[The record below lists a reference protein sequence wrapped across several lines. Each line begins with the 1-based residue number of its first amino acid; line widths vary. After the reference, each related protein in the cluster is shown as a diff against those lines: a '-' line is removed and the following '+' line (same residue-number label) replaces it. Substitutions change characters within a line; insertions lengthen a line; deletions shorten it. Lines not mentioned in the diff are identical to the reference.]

1 VRKGRAAVGSDT
13 DDRPVDA
20 TGKDQLP
27 PEIIAHARLWRHLD
41 GIAPDAPERAHIVGN
56 AIRTAAMLA
65 AAQPATAKPVRERRI
80 GRRRSDLNLRQL
92 REALAADDAGRVEA
106 AAAALTFTDITRLAD
121 HGVLRGQLTDG
132 TDRRRLIER
141 IRTAELNDPQEVP
154 ADHAGWPHQPAQAI
168 GRIVLH
174 MLVELDAYR
183 PGLPVVTD
191 WREGGVSYTAVLR
204 LFFEE
209 LGIVGNARGV
219 AQRVEAD
226 WEPSPHS
233 RHEE

>member
-1 VRKGRAAVGSDT
+1 
-13 DDRPVDA
+13 VDA

-27 PEIIAHARLWRHLD
+27 PEALAQARLWRHLD
-41 GIAPDAPERAHIVGN
+41 GIAPGDPERGHIVGN

-80 GRRRSDLNLRQL
+80 GRRRSDLNLREL
-92 REALAADDAGRVEA
+92 REALTADDAARTEA
-106 AAAALTFTDITRLAD
+106 AIAALTFTDITRLAD

-132 TDRRRLIER
+132 TDRRRLVER
-141 IRTAELNDPQEVP
+141 IRTAELSAPPKVP
-154 ADHAGWPHQPAQAI
+154 ADHGRPQHQPALAI

-174 MLVELDAYR
+174 MLVELDAYT
-183 PGLPVVTD
+183 PGLPVTE
-191 WREGGVSYTAVLR
+191 WREGGVSYAAILR

-226 WEPSPHS
+226 WRPSPHS
-233 RHEE
+233 RHNRNPETEE